1 MSHQIKQILNR
12 SAEVKT
18 LIVERCSDVAEDAAQ
33 MIATS
38 LNAGGKLL
46 LCGNGGSAGD
56 AQHLAAELVS
66 CLDHKAHPR
75 PGLAALALTTDTSF
89 MTAYAND
96 FGFDGIFERQIETLG
111 HAGDVLLCLSTS
123 GTSKNVVLAALA
135 ARDKNIKIISFTGEG
150 GGDLAALSDVLIAVP
165 IHITMHIQ

>member
-12 SAEVKT
+12 SAEVKA
-18 LIVERCSDVAEDAAQ
+18 LMVERCSEVAEDAAQ

-38 LNAGGKLL
+38 LNAGGKFL

-56 AQHLAAELVS
+56 AQHLAAEFVS

-75 PGLAALALTTDTSF
+75 PG
-89 MTAYAND
+89 
-96 FGFDGIFERQIETLG
+96 
-111 HAGDVLLCLSTS
+111 
-123 GTSKNVVLAALA
+123 LAALA

-165 IHITMHIQ
+165 SHITMHIQECHIAIGHAIIARVETLCS

>member
-12 SAEVKT
+12 SAEVKA
-18 LIVERCSDVAEDAAQ
+18 LMVERCSEVAEDAAQ

-38 LNAGGKLL
+38 LNAGGKFL

-56 AQHLAAELVS
+56 AQHLAAEFVS

-96 FGFDGIFERQIETLG
+96 FGFDGIF
-111 HAGDVLLCLSTS
+111 
-123 GTSKNVVLAALA
+123 
-135 ARDKNIKIISFTGEG
+135 
-150 GGDLAALSDVLIAVP
+150 DLKCIAYDRNP
-165 IHITMHIQ
+165 